1 MVVGELELAAALPA
15 EALAEAKVKS
25 FARSTRKALAGLD
38 KAYRETYELQ
48 RQANWRHDGQ
58 GRVGQRPARQ
68 FLGPGDDTI
77 TLTGTLLPLFTGGQQ
92 NLDMLRALADE
103 GRAWPLIEGTGT
115 YYGMY
120 TIASLSE
127 RKSEF
132 FRDGAA
138 KQIEFDL
145 KLTRIDEGRT
155 ELLGI
160 LESSALRA
168 ITGALA

>member
-1 MVVGELELAAALPA
+1 MMMTYGLFVFSLPTAAY
-15 EALAEAKVKS
+15 K
-25 FARSTRKALAGLD
+25 
-38 KAYRETYELQ
+38 ELQ
-48 RQANWRHDGQ
+48 RQTDWRHVSQ
-58 GRVGQRPARQ
+58 SRVNARPVHQ

-77 TLTGTLLPLFTGGQQ
+77 NLTGTLLPMFTGGQQ
-92 NLDMLRALADE
+92 NLDFLRALADG

-115 YYGMY
+115 YYGMFS
-120 TIASLSE
+120 IASIQE

-145 KLTRIDEGRT
+145 KLTRIDDSRT
-155 ELLGI
+155 ELIGVLQ
-160 LESSALRA
+160 SSMLRA

>member
-1 MVVGELELAAALPA
+1 MMMSYGMFVFGLSTAA
-15 EALAEAKVKS
+15 
-25 FARSTRKALAGLD
+25 
-38 KAYRETYELQ
+38 YQELQ
-48 RQANWRHDGQ
+48 RQTTWRHASQ
-58 GRVGQRPARQ
+58 SRVNARPVHQ

-77 TLTGTLLPLFTGGQQ
+77 NLTGRLLPMFTGGQQ

-115 YYGMY
+115 YYGMFAI
-120 TIASLSE
+120 TSLQE

-138 KQIEFDL
+138 KQIEFDIA
-145 KLTRIDEGRT
+145 LTRIDEGRT
-155 ELLGI
+155 ELLGV

-168 ITGALA
+168 LTGALA

>member
-1 MVVGELELAAALPA
+1 MMMTYGLFVFGLSTAA
-15 EALAEAKVKS
+15 
-25 FARSTRKALAGLD
+25 
-38 KAYRETYELQ
+38 YQELQ
-48 RQANWRHDGQ
+48 RQTSWRHASTS
-58 GRVGQRPARQ
+58 RINARPVHQ

-77 TLTGTLLPLFTGGQQ
+77 NLTGTLLPMFTGGQQ
-92 NLDMLRALADE
+92 NLDMLRALADG

-120 TIASLSE
+120 AITSLSE

-138 KQIEFDL
+138 KEIAFDL

-155 ELLGI
+155 ELLGV
-160 LESSALRA
+160 LENSALRA
-168 ITGALA
+168 ITGMLA

>member
-1 MVVGELELAAALPA
+1 MMMSYGMFVFGLNTAA
-15 EALAEAKVKS
+15 
-25 FARSTRKALAGLD
+25 
-38 KAYRETYELQ
+38 YQELQ
-48 RQANWRHDGQ
+48 RQTTWRHASQ
-58 GRVGQRPARQ
+58 SRVNARPTHQ

-77 TLTGTLLPLFTGGQQ
+77 NLTGQLLPMFTGGQQ
-92 NLDMLRALADE
+92 NLDMLRALADQ

-115 YYGMY
+115 YYGMFA
-120 TIASLSE
+120 IESLQE

-155 ELLGI
+155 ELLGV
-160 LESSALRA
+160 LENRALRA

>member
-1 MVVGELELAAALPA
+1 MMMSYGMFVFGLSTAA
-15 EALAEAKVKS
+15 
-25 FARSTRKALAGLD
+25 
-38 KAYRETYELQ
+38 YQELQ
-48 RQANWRHDGQ
+48 RQTTWRHASQ
-58 GRVGQRPARQ
+58 SRVNARPTHQ
-68 FLGPGDDTI
+68 YLGPGEDTI
-77 TLTGTLLPLFTGGQQ
+77 NLTGQLLPMFTGGQQ
-92 NLDMLRALADE
+92 NLDMLRALADQ

-120 TIASLSE
+120 AIGSMNE

-138 KQIEFDL
+138 KQIEFDIS
-145 KLTRIDEGRT
+145 LTRIDEGRT
-155 ELLGI
+155 ELLGV